1 MIPNWKSINCKGQLI
16 SLEEPQVMGIINV
29 TPDSFYDGGANL
41 EVQKAVQTA
50 KAMLHVGAR
59 FLDVGGYSSRPGAE
73 DISVGEEAG
82 RVTPVIEAIL
92 KEFPDA
98 LISID
103 TFRSEVA
110 RQAVA
115 AGAAIINDISGGHLD
130 AQMLPTVAE
139 LQVPYI
145 MMHMRGTPQTMKS
158 LTEYDNLI
166 LEIKDYFATQLH
178 SARALGI
185 NDIIIDPGFGFAK
198 TVEQNYQLLDRM
210 QELGDLNCA
219 LLAGVSRKSMI
230 YKTLD
235 ITAQNALNGT
245 TALNA
250 WALDR
255 GANILRVHDV
265 AEAVEC
271 IKLHKALSASRQ

>member
-1 MIPNWKSINCKGQLI
+1 MI

-29 TPDSFYDGGANL
+29 TPDSFYNGGANL

-50 KAMLHVGAR
+50 TAMLHAGAR
-59 FLDVGGYSSRPGAE
+59 FLDVGGYSSRPGAD
-73 DISVGEEAG
+73 DITSQAETQ
-82 RVTPVIEAIL
+82 RVIPVIEAIL
-92 KEFPDA
+92 KAHPEA
-98 LISID
+98 LISVD

-110 RQAVA
+110 REAIR
-115 AGAAIINDISGGHLD
+115 AGAAMVNDISGGHLD
-130 AQMLPTVAE
+130 TQMLPTIAE

-158 LTEYDNLI
+158 LTEYNNLI
-166 LEIKDYFATQLH
+166 LEIKEYFATQLH

-185 NDIIIDPGFGFAK
+185 NDVIIDPGFGFAK
-198 TVEQNYQLLDRM
+198 TVEQNYQLLDRI
-210 QELGDLNCA
+210 QELNDLNCA
-219 LLAGVSRKSMI
+219 ILVGVSRKSMI
-230 YKTLD
+230 YRTLD
-235 ITAQNALNGT
+235 TTAQNALNGT